1 MIDSVRHP
9 NTRLTMIA
17 ITDTIA
23 ISPDEIDERFV
34 RASGP
39 GGQHVNKVSSAVQ
52 LRFDLRQSRTLPK
65 DLRQR
70 AEKLAGRSLTREGVI
85 VITADRFRSQERNR
99 ADALERLTT
108 LLRQAAVRPKRRRP
122 TRPGIGAVKRRL
134 ESKNKRGA
142 LKALR
147 RNRPESD

>member
-1 MIDSVRHP
+1 MIDSARHP

-52 LRFDLRQSRTLPK
+52 LRFDLRQSRSLPK

-99 ADALERLTT
+99 ADALERLTA

-134 ESKNKRGA
+134 ELKNKRGA

-147 RNRPESD
+147 QNRPESD

>member
-1 MIDSVRHP
+1 
-9 NTRLTMIA
+9 MIA

-52 LRFDLRQSRTLPK
+52 LRFDLRRSPSLPV

-70 AEKLAGRSLTREGVI
+70 AERLAGQLLTRDGVI
-85 VITADRFRSQERNR
+85 VISADRFRSQERNR
-99 ADALERLTT
+99 ADALERLTE
-108 LLRQAAVRPKRRRP
+108 LLRQAAKRPKRRRP
-122 TRPGIGAVKRRL
+122 TRPGAGAVRRRL
-134 ESKNKRGA
+134 DKKSKRGA

-147 RNRPESD
+147 RDRPADD